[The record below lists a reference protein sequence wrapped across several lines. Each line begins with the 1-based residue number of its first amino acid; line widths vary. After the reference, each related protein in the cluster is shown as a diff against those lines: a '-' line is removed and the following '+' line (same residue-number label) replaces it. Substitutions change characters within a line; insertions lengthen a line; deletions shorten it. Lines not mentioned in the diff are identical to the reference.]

1 MVTAKISLAKLI
13 LLAALGAV
21 GAGTFESAATVE
33 AAPVDAAP
41 VDAPTVFQ
49 PTDTYGIIGCQI
61 DCFTKQVEF
70 SRMPEVI
77 AMYNNCLQ
85 QCDGDGIFAAATNP
99 MAPNSHMGSVL
110 MMYFVMIR

>member
-21 GAGTFESAATVE
+21 GAVGAGIFESAATVE
-33 AAPVDAAP
+33 SAPVEAAP
-41 VDAPTVFQ
+41 VDAPIVFQ

-70 SRMPEVI
+70 SRMPEVF
-77 AMYNNCLQ
+77 AM
-85 QCDGDGIFAAATNP
+85 
-99 MAPNSHMGSVL
+99 
-110 MMYFVMIR
+110 